1 MLGGY
6 YFLKFSK
13 NGPPDAPAPTD
24 YRHTDMNNPASAA
37 AVSEPVSNDPF
48 DQAFAAMD
56 DIETGTSGL
65 EEDIQAV
72 ANVADQVQAIAKQ
85 TNLLALN
92 ATIEAAR
99 AGDAGKG
106 FAVVASE
113 VKQLSDE
120 TRKATDQIGAT
131 LKSLH
136 SKLEQFV
143 SQTDA
148 ARKSIDRARS
158 QAEVVVDNTP
168 VAEPAA
174 VPLAE
179 AIPQPAP
186 KSAPTPTATPAAIA
200 AAPAPAQT
208 ASNAKDDGPISQ
220 ADIDLVQHS
229 FMTIEPISMVVGRT
243 FYERLF
249 ETNPDLQKLFTGD
262 MEAQGEQL
270 MDMIGTAVAGLDD
283 LDTLIPIVQQLGTR
297 HRKYGVETTHYGA
310 VAEALIWTLEQGLA
324 DAFTPELRTAWVNVY
339 GVLAETMITA
349 PDA

>member
-1 MLGGY
+1 
-6 YFLKFSK
+6 
-13 NGPPDAPAPTD
+13 
-24 YRHTDMNNPASAA
+24 MNDSATAA
-37 AVSEPVSNDPF
+37 ASVSNDPF

-72 ANVADQVQAIAKQ
+72 ASVADQVQAIAKQ

-143 SQTDA
+143 AQTDA
-148 ARKSIDRARS
+148 ARQSIDRARG
-158 QAEVVVDNTP
+158 QAAIVVDNAP
-168 VAEPAA
+168 V
-174 VPLAE
+174 AE
-179 AIPQPAP
+179 AIPEPVVEP
-186 KSAPTPTATPAAIA
+186 EPDP
-200 AAPAPAQT
+200 APAPAPAPAITPAPMPEPELSEEAAPAAPAQ
-208 ASNAKDDGPISQ
+208 APAEEGPISQ
-220 ADIDLVQHS
+220 ADIDLVQQS
-229 FMTIEPISMVVGRT
+229 FMRIEPISMVVGRT

-249 ETNPDLQKLFTGD
+249 ETNPEIQALFKGD

-270 MDMIGTAVAGLDD
+270 MDMIGAAVAGLDD
-283 LDTLIPIVQQLGTR
+283 LDTLIPIVQQLGAR
-297 HRKYGVETTHYGA
+297 HRKYGVETAHYGA

-324 DAFTPELRTAWVNVY
+324 DSFTPEIRTAWVNVY

>member
-1 MLGGY
+1 MNAL
-6 YFLKFSK
+6 
-13 NGPPDAPAPTD
+13 APASDT
-24 YRHTDMNNPASAA
+24 ASDTAT
-37 AVSEPVSNDPF
+37 PVSNDPF

-56 DIETGTSGL
+56 DIEAGTSGL
-65 EEDIQAV
+65 EEDIKAV

-136 SKLEQFV
+136 AKLGKFV
-143 SQTDA
+143 AQTEA
-148 ARKSIDRARS
+148 ARQSIDRARN
-158 QAEVVVDNTP
+158 QAKVVVDNK
-168 VAEPAA
+168 
-174 VPLAE
+174 
-179 AIPQPAP
+179 PAP
-186 KSAPTPTATPAAIA
+186 EMAPAPAPTPTPVPAASIPA
-200 AAPAPAQT
+200 AQAAPPAPAPTAAPATPVKAT
-208 ASNAKDDGPISQ
+208 ENAGSISKE
-220 ADIDLVQHS
+220 DIDLVQHS
-229 FMTIEPISMVVGRT
+229 FMRIEPLSMVVGRT

-249 ETNPDLQKLFTGD
+249 ETNPEIKPLFKGDL
-262 MEAQGEQL
+262 ESQGEQL
-270 MDMIGTAVAGLDD
+270 MDMIGIAVAGLDD
-283 LDTLIPIVQQLGTR
+283 LEKLIPILQELGAR
-297 HRKYGVETTHYGA
+297 HRKYGVEVSHYGA

-324 DAFTPELRTAWVNVY
+324 DAFTPDIRAAWVNVY

>member
-1 MLGGY
+1 MNAL
-6 YFLKFSK
+6 
-13 NGPPDAPAPTD
+13 APASDT
-24 YRHTDMNNPASAA
+24 ASDTAT
-37 AVSEPVSNDPF
+37 PVSNDPF

-56 DIETGTSGL
+56 DIEAGTSGL
-65 EEDIQAV
+65 EEDIKAV

-136 SKLEQFV
+136 AKLGQFV
-143 SQTDA
+143 AQTEA
-148 ARKSIDRARS
+148 ARQSIDRARN
-158 QAEVVVDNTP
+158 QAPVVVDNTP
-168 VAEPAA
+168 APEMA
-174 VPLAE
+174 
-179 AIPQPAP
+179 PAP
-186 KSAPTPTATPAAIA
+186 APTPTPVPAASIPA
-200 AAPAPAQT
+200 AQAAPPAPAPTAAPATPVKAT
-208 ASNAKDDGPISQ
+208 ENAGSISKE
-220 ADIDLVQHS
+220 DIDLVQHS
-229 FMTIEPISMVVGRT
+229 FMRIEPLSMVVGRT

-249 ETNPDLQKLFTGD
+249 ETNPEIKPLFKGDL
-262 MEAQGEQL
+262 ESQGEQL

-283 LDTLIPIVQQLGTR
+283 LEKLIPILQELGAR
-297 HRKYGVETTHYGA
+297 HRKYGVEVSHYGA

-324 DAFTPELRTAWVNVY
+324 DAFTPDIRAAWVNVY

>member
-1 MLGGY
+1 MNAL
-6 YFLKFSK
+6 
-13 NGPPDAPAPTD
+13 APASDT
-24 YRHTDMNNPASAA
+24 ASDTAT
-37 AVSEPVSNDPF
+37 PVSNDPF

-56 DIETGTSGL
+56 DIEAGTSGL
-65 EEDIQAV
+65 EEDIKAV

-136 SKLEQFV
+136 AKLGQFV
-143 SQTDA
+143 AQTEA
-148 ARKSIDRARS
+148 ARQSIDRARN
-158 QAEVVVDNTP
+158 QAKVVVDNTP
-168 VAEPAA
+168 APEMA
-174 VPLAE
+174 
-179 AIPQPAP
+179 PAP
-186 KSAPTPTATPAAIA
+186 APTPTPVPAASIPTA
-200 AAPAPAQT
+200 QAAPPAPAPTAAPATPVKAT
-208 ASNAKDDGPISQ
+208 ENAGSISKE
-220 ADIDLVQHS
+220 DIDLVQHS
-229 FMTIEPISMVVGRT
+229 FMRIEPLSMVVGRT

-249 ETNPDLQKLFTGD
+249 ETNPEIKPLFKGDL
-262 MEAQGEQL
+262 ESQGEQL
-270 MDMIGTAVAGLDD
+270 MDMIGIAVAGLDD
-283 LDTLIPIVQQLGTR
+283 LEKLIPILQELGAR
-297 HRKYGVETTHYGA
+297 HRKYGVEVSHYGA

-324 DAFTPELRTAWVNVY
+324 DAFTPDIRAAWVNVY

>member
-1 MLGGY
+1 MNAL
-6 YFLKFSK
+6 
-13 NGPPDAPAPTD
+13 APASDT
-24 YRHTDMNNPASAA
+24 ASDTAT
-37 AVSEPVSNDPF
+37 PVSNDPF

-56 DIETGTSGL
+56 DIEAGTSGL
-65 EEDIQAV
+65 EEDIKAV

-136 SKLEQFV
+136 AKLGQFV
-143 SQTDA
+143 AQTEA
-148 ARKSIDRARS
+148 ARQSIDRARN
-158 QAEVVVDNTP
+158 QATVVVDNTP
-168 VAEPAA
+168 APEMA
-174 VPLAE
+174 
-179 AIPQPAP
+179 PAP
-186 KSAPTPTATPAAIA
+186 APTPTPVPAASIPA
-200 AAPAPAQT
+200 AQAAPPAPAPTAAPATPVKAT
-208 ASNAKDDGPISQ
+208 ENAGSISKE
-220 ADIDLVQHS
+220 DIDLVQHS
-229 FMTIEPISMVVGRT
+229 FMRIEPLSMVVGRT

-249 ETNPDLQKLFTGD
+249 ETNPEIKPLFKGDL
-262 MEAQGEQL
+262 ESQGEQL
-270 MDMIGTAVAGLDD
+270 MDMIGIAVAGLDD
-283 LDTLIPIVQQLGTR
+283 LEKLIPILQELGAR
-297 HRKYGVETTHYGA
+297 HRKYGVEVSHYGA

-324 DAFTPELRTAWVNVY
+324 DAFTPDIRAAWVNVY

>member
-1 MLGGY
+1 
-6 YFLKFSK
+6 
-13 NGPPDAPAPTD
+13 
-24 YRHTDMNNPASAA
+24 MNDSAA
-37 AVSEPVSNDPF
+37 AAVIAEPVSNDPF
-48 DQAFAAMD
+48 DQASAAMD
-56 DIETGTSGL
+56 DIEAGTSGL
-65 EEDIQAV
+65 EQDIQAV

-143 SQTDA
+143 AQTEA
-148 ARKSIDRARS
+148 ARKSIDRARN
-158 QAEVVVDNTP
+158 QADVVVDNTHNAAPLSDIQPEPVPEPVHTAEAADAP

-174 VPLAE
+174 E
-179 AIPQPAP
+179 
-186 KSAPTPTATPAAIA
+186 
-200 AAPAPAQT
+200 AAPEPERPVKKPA
-208 ASNAKDDGPISQ
+208 DDGPISQ
-220 ADIDLVQHS
+220 TDIDLVQHS
-229 FMTIEPISMVVGRT
+229 FMRLEPMSMVVART

-249 ETNPDLQKLFTGD
+249 ETHPEIRTLFTGD
-262 MEAQGEQL
+262 MDSQGERL
-270 MDMIGTAVAGLDD
+270 MDMIGAAVAGLDD
-283 LDTLIPIVQQLGTR
+283 LETLVPVVQQLGAR
-297 HRKYGVETTHYGA
+297 HRKYGVETAHYGA

-324 DAFTPELRTAWVNVY
+324 DAFTPEVRTAWVNVY

-349 PDA
+349 PDDA

>member
-1 MLGGY
+1 MNAL
-6 YFLKFSK
+6 
-13 NGPPDAPAPTD
+13 APASDTA
-24 YRHTDMNNPASAA
+24 T
-37 AVSEPVSNDPF
+37 PVSNDPF

-56 DIETGTSGL
+56 DIEAGTSGL
-65 EEDIQAV
+65 EEDIKAV

-120 TRKATDQIGAT
+120 TSKATDQIGAT

-136 SKLEQFV
+136 AKLGQFV
-143 SQTDA
+143 AQTEA
-148 ARKSIDRARS
+148 ARQSIDRARN
-158 QAEVVVDNTP
+158 QATVVVDNTP
-168 VAEPAA
+168 APEMA
-174 VPLAE
+174 
-179 AIPQPAP
+179 PAP
-186 KSAPTPTATPAAIA
+186 APTPTPVPAASIPA
-200 AAPAPAQT
+200 AQAAPPAPAPTAAPATPVKAT
-208 ASNAKDDGPISQ
+208 ENAGSISKE
-220 ADIDLVQHS
+220 DIDLVQHS
-229 FMTIEPISMVVGRT
+229 FMRIEPLSMVVGRT

-249 ETNPDLQKLFTGD
+249 ETNPEIKPLFKGDL
-262 MEAQGEQL
+262 ESQGEQL

-283 LDTLIPIVQQLGTR
+283 LEKLIPILQELGAR
-297 HRKYGVETTHYGA
+297 HRKYGVEVSHYGA

-324 DAFTPELRTAWVNVY
+324 DAFTPDIRAAWVNVY

>member
-1 MLGGY
+1 MNAL
-6 YFLKFSK
+6 
-13 NGPPDAPAPTD
+13 APASDT
-24 YRHTDMNNPASAA
+24 ASDTAT
-37 AVSEPVSNDPF
+37 PVSNDPF

-56 DIETGTSGL
+56 DIEAGTSGL
-65 EEDIQAV
+65 EEDIKAV

-136 SKLEQFV
+136 AKLGQFV
-143 SQTDA
+143 DQTEA
-148 ARKSIDRARS
+148 ARQSIDRARN
-158 QAEVVVDNTP
+158 QATVVVDNTP
-168 VAEPAA
+168 APEMA
-174 VPLAE
+174 
-179 AIPQPAP
+179 PAP
-186 KSAPTPTATPAAIA
+186 APTPTPVPAASIPA
-200 AAPAPAQT
+200 AQAAPPAPAPTAAPATPVKAT
-208 ASNAKDDGPISQ
+208 ENAGSISKE
-220 ADIDLVQHS
+220 DIDLVQHS
-229 FMTIEPISMVVGRT
+229 FMRIEPLSMVVGRT

-249 ETNPDLQKLFTGD
+249 ETNPEIKPLFKGDL
-262 MEAQGEQL
+262 ESQGEQL
-270 MDMIGTAVAGLDD
+270 IDMIGTAVAGLDD
-283 LDTLIPIVQQLGTR
+283 LEKLIPILQELGAR
-297 HRKYGVETTHYGA
+297 HRKYGVEVSHYGA

-324 DAFTPELRTAWVNVY
+324 DAFTPDIRAAWVNVY

>member
-1 MLGGY
+1 
-6 YFLKFSK
+6 
-13 NGPPDAPAPTD
+13 
-24 YRHTDMNNPASAA
+24 MNDSAA
-37 AVSEPVSNDPF
+37 AAIPVSNDPF

-56 DIETGTSGL
+56 EIETGTSGL
-65 EEDIQAV
+65 EEDIRAV
-72 ANVADQVQAIAKQ
+72 ASVADQVQAIAKQ

-143 SQTDA
+143 AQTEA
-148 ARKSIDRARS
+148 ARQSIDKARS
-158 QAEVVVDNTP
+158 RAEIVVDHAP
-168 VAEPAA
+168 VAEA
-174 VPLAE
+174 
-179 AIPQPAP
+179 
-186 KSAPTPTATPAAIA
+186 TPEPAAIREPGDEPWSA
-200 AAPAPAQT
+200 PIPAPEPAPEAAPSAATAAPPSAG
-208 ASNAKDDGPISQ
+208 DGPISQ
-220 ADIDLVQHS
+220 TDIDLVQQS
-229 FMTIEPISMVVGRT
+229 FMRIEPISMVVGRT

-249 ETNPDLQKLFTGD
+249 ETNPEIQSLFKGD

-270 MDMIGTAVAGLDD
+270 MDMIGAAVAGLDD
-283 LDTLIPIVQQLGTR
+283 LDTLIPIVQQLGAR
-297 HRKYGVETTHYGA
+297 HRKYGVETAHYGA

-324 DAFTPELRTAWVNVY
+324 DAFTPEIRTAWVNVY

-349 PDA
+349 PDV

>member
-1 MLGGY
+1 MNAL
-6 YFLKFSK
+6 
-13 NGPPDAPAPTD
+13 APASDT
-24 YRHTDMNNPASAA
+24 ASDTAT
-37 AVSEPVSNDPF
+37 PVSNDPF

-56 DIETGTSGL
+56 DIEAGTSGL
-65 EEDIQAV
+65 EEDIKAV

-136 SKLEQFV
+136 AKLGQFV
-143 SQTDA
+143 AQTEA
-148 ARKSIDRARS
+148 ARQSIDRARN
-158 QAEVVVDNTP
+158 QAKVVVDNTP
-168 VAEPAA
+168 APEMA
-174 VPLAE
+174 
-179 AIPQPAP
+179 PAP
-186 KSAPTPTATPAAIA
+186 APTPTPVPAASIPA
-200 AAPAPAQT
+200 AQAAPPAPAPTAAPATPVKAT
-208 ASNAKDDGPISQ
+208 ENAGSISKE
-220 ADIDLVQHS
+220 DIDLVQHS
-229 FMTIEPISMVVGRT
+229 FMRIEPLSMVVGRT

-249 ETNPDLQKLFTGD
+249 ETNPEIKPLFKGDL
-262 MEAQGEQL
+262 ESQGEQL
-270 MDMIGTAVAGLDD
+270 MDMIGIAVAGLDD
-283 LDTLIPIVQQLGTR
+283 LEKLIPILQELGAR
-297 HRKYGVETTHYGA
+297 HRKYGVEVSHYGA
-310 VAEALIWTLEQGLA
+310 VAEALIWTLEQDLA
-324 DAFTPELRTAWVNVY
+324 DAFTPDIRAAWVNVY

>member
-1 MLGGY
+1 
-6 YFLKFSK
+6 
-13 NGPPDAPAPTD
+13 
-24 YRHTDMNNPASAA
+24 MNDSAA
-37 AVSEPVSNDPF
+37 AAAPVSNDPF

-72 ANVADQVQAIAKQ
+72 ASVADQVQAIAKQ

-143 SQTDA
+143 AQTEA
-148 ARKSIDRARS
+148 ARQSIDRARS
-158 QAEVVVDNTP
+158 QAEMVVDNAP
-168 VAEPAA
+168 VAEVIPEPAA
-174 VPLAE
+174 EPVTE
-179 AIPQPAP
+179 AQP
-186 KSAPTPTATPAAIA
+186 
-200 AAPAPAQT
+200 APAPAPAPAHAPEPAVEAAPAAPTPAQPS
-208 ASNAKDDGPISQ
+208 AEDGPISQ
-220 ADIDLVQHS
+220 TDIDLVQQS
-229 FMTIEPISMVVGRT
+229 FMRIEPISMVVGRT

-249 ETNPDLQKLFTGD
+249 ETNPEIQTLFKGD
-262 MEAQGEQL
+262 MESQGEQL
-270 MDMIGTAVAGLDD
+270 MDMIGAAVAGLDD
-283 LDTLIPIVQQLGTR
+283 LDTLMPVVQQLGAR
-297 HRKYGVETTHYGA
+297 HRKYGVETAHYGA

-324 DAFTPELRTAWVNVY
+324 EAFTPDVRTAWVNVY

>member
-1 MLGGY
+1 
-6 YFLKFSK
+6 
-13 NGPPDAPAPTD
+13 
-24 YRHTDMNNPASAA
+24 MNTSASAA

-113 VKQLSDE
+113 VKLLSDE

-136 SKLEQFV
+136 KKLEQFV
-143 SQTDA
+143 TQTET
-148 ARKSIDRARS
+148 ARKSISKARS

-168 VAEPAA
+168 AAAPAA
-174 VPLAE
+174 TPIA
-179 AIPQPAP
+179 QPAP
-186 KSAPTPTATPAAIA
+186 APAPEPAVATA
-200 AAPAPAQT
+200 AAPAPTSATTPEPVQ
-208 ASNAKDDGPISQ
+208 AGDADAPISK
-220 ADIDLVQHS
+220 ADINLVQQS
-229 FMTIEPISMVVGRT
+229 FMRIEPISMVVGRT

-249 ETNPDLQKLFTGD
+249 ETNPEIQKLFTGD
-262 MEAQGEQL
+262 MESQGERF
-270 MDMIGTAVAGLDD
+270 MDMIGAAVAGLDD
-283 LDTLIPIVQQLGTR
+283 LETLVPVIQQLGAR

-324 DAFTPELRTAWVNVY
+324 DAFTQEIRTAWVNVY

>member
-1 MLGGY
+1 
-6 YFLKFSK
+6 
-13 NGPPDAPAPTD
+13 
-24 YRHTDMNNPASAA
+24 MNDSAA
-37 AVSEPVSNDPF
+37 AAIPVSNDPF

-56 DIETGTSGL
+56 EIETGTAGL

-72 ANVADQVQAIAKQ
+72 ASVADQVQAIAKQ

-143 SQTDA
+143 AQTEA
-148 ARKSIDRARS
+148 ARQSIDNARS
-158 QAEVVVDNTP
+158 RAEVVLDHTP
-168 VAEPAA
+168 VAEVIPEPAA
-174 VPLAE
+174 Q
-179 AIPQPAP
+179 PQPAP
-186 KSAPTPTATPAAIA
+186 TPAPEPAPA
-200 AAPAPAQT
+200 PEAAPAAATAAPPA
-208 ASNAKDDGPISQ
+208 AGDGPISQ
-220 ADIDLVQHS
+220 TDIDLVQHS
-229 FMTIEPISMVVGRT
+229 FMRIEPLSMVVGRT

-249 ETNPDLQKLFTGD
+249 ETNPEIQTLFKGD

-270 MDMIGTAVAGLDD
+270 MDMIGAAVAGLDD
-283 LDTLIPIVQQLGTR
+283 LDTLIPVVQQLGAR
-297 HRKYGVETTHYGA
+297 HRKYGVETAHYGA

-324 DAFTPELRTAWVNVY
+324 DAFTPEIRTAWVNVY

-349 PDA
+349 PDV

>member
-1 MLGGY
+1 MNAL
-6 YFLKFSK
+6 
-13 NGPPDAPAPTD
+13 APASDT
-24 YRHTDMNNPASAA
+24 ASDTAT
-37 AVSEPVSNDPF
+37 PVSNDPF

-56 DIETGTSGL
+56 DIEAGTSGL
-65 EEDIQAV
+65 EEDIKAV

-106 FAVVASE
+106 FAIVASE

-136 SKLEQFV
+136 AKLGQFV
-143 SQTDA
+143 AQTEA
-148 ARKSIDRARS
+148 ARQSIDRARN
-158 QAEVVVDNTP
+158 QATVVVDNTP
-168 VAEPAA
+168 APEMA
-174 VPLAE
+174 
-179 AIPQPAP
+179 PAP
-186 KSAPTPTATPAAIA
+186 APAPTPTPVPAASIPA
-200 AAPAPAQT
+200 AQAAPPAPAPTAAPATPVKAT
-208 ASNAKDDGPISQ
+208 ENAGSISKE
-220 ADIDLVQHS
+220 DIDLVQHS
-229 FMTIEPISMVVGRT
+229 FMRIEPLSMVVGRT

-249 ETNPDLQKLFTGD
+249 ETNPEIKPLFKGDL
-262 MEAQGEQL
+262 ESQGEQL

-283 LDTLIPIVQQLGTR
+283 LEKLIPILQELGAR
-297 HRKYGVETTHYGA
+297 HRKYGVEVSHYGA

-324 DAFTPELRTAWVNVY
+324 DAFTPDIRAAWVNVY

>member
-1 MLGGY
+1 M
-6 YFLKFSK
+6 
-13 NGPPDAPAPTD
+13 TD
-24 YRHTDMNNPASAA
+24 SASAA

-113 VKQLSDE
+113 VKSLSDE

-143 SQTDA
+143 AQTDA
-148 ARKSIDRARS
+148 ARKSIGRARS
-158 QAEVVVDNTP
+158 QTEVVVDNTP
-168 VAEPAA
+168 IAAEIPQAA
-174 VPLAE
+174 VASVPDT
-179 AIPQPAP
+179 AP
-186 KSAPTPTATPAAIA
+186 VPSPEAPTEAPTE
-200 AAPAPAQT
+200 AAPNTTLAASAPAQP
-208 ASNAKDDGPISQ
+208 SKDDGPISQ

-229 FMTIEPISMVVGRT
+229 FMAIEPLAMVVGRT

-249 ETNPDLQKLFTGD
+249 ETNPEIQTLFKGD
-262 MEAQGEQL
+262 MESQGAQL
-270 MDMIGTAVAGLDD
+270 MDMIGAAVAGLDD
-283 LDTLIPIVQQLGTR
+283 LEALVPVVQQLGAR
-297 HRKYGVETTHYGA
+297 HRKYGVEVSHYGA
-310 VAEALIWTLEQGLA
+310 VAEALIWTLEQGLG
-324 DAFTPELRTAWVNVY
+324 DAFTQDVRTAWVNVY

>member
-1 MLGGY
+1 MNAL
-6 YFLKFSK
+6 
-13 NGPPDAPAPTD
+13 APASDT
-24 YRHTDMNNPASAA
+24 ASDTAT
-37 AVSEPVSNDPF
+37 PVSNDPF

-56 DIETGTSGL
+56 DIEAGISGL
-65 EEDIQAV
+65 EEDIKAV

-136 SKLEQFV
+136 AKLGQFV
-143 SQTDA
+143 AQTEA
-148 ARKSIDRARS
+148 ARQSIDRARN
-158 QAEVVVDNTP
+158 QATVVVDNTP
-168 VAEPAA
+168 APEMA
-174 VPLAE
+174 
-179 AIPQPAP
+179 PAP
-186 KSAPTPTATPAAIA
+186 APTPTPVPAASIPA
-200 AAPAPAQT
+200 AQAAPPAPAPTAAPATPVKAT
-208 ASNAKDDGPISQ
+208 ENAGSISKE
-220 ADIDLVQHS
+220 DIDLVQHS
-229 FMTIEPISMVVGRT
+229 FMRIEPLSMVVGRT

-249 ETNPDLQKLFTGD
+249 ETNPEIKPLFKGDL
-262 MEAQGEQL
+262 ESQGEQL

-283 LDTLIPIVQQLGTR
+283 LEKLIPILQELGAR
-297 HRKYGVETTHYGA
+297 HRKYGVEVSHYGA

-324 DAFTPELRTAWVNVY
+324 DAFTPDIRAAWVNVY

>member
-1 MLGGY
+1 
-6 YFLKFSK
+6 
-13 NGPPDAPAPTD
+13 
-24 YRHTDMNNPASAA
+24 MNNSTAA
-37 AVSEPVSNDPF
+37 AAASEPVSNDPF

-56 DIETGTSGL
+56 DIETGTTGL

-136 SKLEQFV
+136 KKLAQFV
-143 SQTDA
+143 AQTET
-148 ARKSIDRARS
+148 ARTSIDRARS
-158 QAEVVVDNTP
+158 QAEVVVDNTQVVEP
-168 VAEPAA
+168 V
-174 VPLAE
+174 AE
-179 AIPQPAP
+179 AIPA
-186 KSAPTPTATPAAIA
+186 S
-200 AAPAPAQT
+200 APAPALALAPDPAPAPVSDVAPT
-208 ASNAKDDGPISQ
+208 APAPAPAAEDDVAPSNDGPISQ
-220 ADIDLVQHS
+220 ADIDLVQQS
-229 FMTIEPISMVVGRT
+229 FMRVEPISTVVGRT

-249 ETNPDLQKLFTGD
+249 ETNPEIQKLFTGD
-262 MEAQGEQL
+262 IESQGERL
-270 MDMIGTAVAGLDD
+270 MDMIGAAVAGLDD
-283 LDTLIPIVQQLGTR
+283 LEALVPVVQQLGGR
-297 HRKYGVETTHYGA
+297 HRKYGVETGHYGA

-324 DAFTPELRTAWVNVY
+324 DAFTPEIRTAWVNVY

>member
-1 MLGGY
+1 MNAL
-6 YFLKFSK
+6 
-13 NGPPDAPAPTD
+13 APASDT
-24 YRHTDMNNPASAA
+24 ASDTAT
-37 AVSEPVSNDPF
+37 PVSNDPF

-56 DIETGTSGL
+56 DIEAGTSGL
-65 EEDIQAV
+65 EEDIKAV

-136 SKLEQFV
+136 AKLGQFV
-143 SQTDA
+143 AQTEA
-148 ARKSIDRARS
+148 ARQSIDRARN
-158 QAEVVVDNTP
+158 QATVVVDNTP
-168 VAEPAA
+168 APEMA
-174 VPLAE
+174 
-179 AIPQPAP
+179 PAP
-186 KSAPTPTATPAAIA
+186 APTPTPVPAASIPA
-200 AAPAPAQT
+200 AQAAPPAPAPTAAPATPVKAT
-208 ASNAKDDGPISQ
+208 ENAGSISKE
-220 ADIDLVQHS
+220 DIDLVQHS
-229 FMTIEPISMVVGRT
+229 FMRIEPLSMVVGRT

-249 ETNPDLQKLFTGD
+249 ETNPEIKPLFKGD
-262 MEAQGEQL
+262 MESQGERL

-283 LDTLIPIVQQLGTR
+283 LEKLIPILQELGAR
-297 HRKYGVETTHYGA
+297 HRKYGVEVSHYGA

-324 DAFTPELRTAWVNVY
+324 DAFTPDIRAAWVNVY

>member
-1 MLGGY
+1 MNAL
-6 YFLKFSK
+6 
-13 NGPPDAPAPTD
+13 APASDT
-24 YRHTDMNNPASAA
+24 ASDTAT
-37 AVSEPVSNDPF
+37 PVSNDPF

-56 DIETGTSGL
+56 DIEAGTSGL
-65 EEDIQAV
+65 EEDIKAV

-106 FAVVASE
+106 FAIVASE

-136 SKLEQFV
+136 AKLGQFV
-143 SQTDA
+143 AQTEA
-148 ARKSIDRARS
+148 ARQSIDRARN
-158 QAEVVVDNTP
+158 QATVVVDNTP
-168 VAEPAA
+168 APEMA
-174 VPLAE
+174 
-179 AIPQPAP
+179 PAP
-186 KSAPTPTATPAAIA
+186 APTPTPVPAASIPA
-200 AAPAPAQT
+200 AQAAPPAPAPTAAPATPVKAT
-208 ASNAKDDGPISQ
+208 ENAGSISKE
-220 ADIDLVQHS
+220 DIDLVQHS
-229 FMTIEPISMVVGRT
+229 FMRIEPLSMVVGRT

-249 ETNPDLQKLFTGD
+249 ETNPEIKPLFKGDL
-262 MEAQGEQL
+262 ESQGEQL

-283 LDTLIPIVQQLGTR
+283 LEKLIPILQELGAR
-297 HRKYGVETTHYGA
+297 HRKYGVEVSHYGA

-324 DAFTPELRTAWVNVY
+324 DAFTPDIRAAWVNVY

>member
-1 MLGGY
+1 M
-6 YFLKFSK
+6 
-13 NGPPDAPAPTD
+13 NATAPATA
-24 YRHTDMNNPASAA
+24 T
-37 AVSEPVSNDPF
+37 ETPVSNDPF

-56 DIETGTSGL
+56 DLESGTSGL

-113 VKQLSDE
+113 VKQLSNE
-120 TRKATDQIGAT
+120 TRNATDQIGAT

-136 SKLEQFV
+136 SKLGQFV
-143 SQTDA
+143 AQTEA

-158 QAEVVVDNTP
+158 QAEMG
-168 VAEPAA
+168 AA
-174 VPLAE
+174 N
-179 AIPQPAP
+179 
-186 KSAPTPTATPAAIA
+186 TPAAEMYPEPLPEPEPMPEPA
-200 AAPAPAQT
+200 TKTAAPSEPEATPEQATKAARPAGS
-208 ASNAKDDGPISQ
+208 AGNDGPISQ
-220 ADIDLVQHS
+220 TDIDLVQHS
-229 FMTIEPISMVVGRT
+229 FMRIEPLSMIVGRT

-249 ETNPDLQKLFTGD
+249 ETHPEIRTLFKGD

-270 MDMIGTAVAGLDD
+270 MDMIGAAVAGLDD
-283 LDTLIPIVQQLGTR
+283 LETLIPIVQQLGAR
-297 HRKYGVETTHYGA
+297 HRKYGVEVAHYGA

-324 DAFTPELRTAWVNVY
+324 EAFTPEIRTAWVNVY